1 LHDAVEA
8 DGRNVDVRFGS
19 EAEVAMPQRD
29 VRFAPIASFRVANFI
44 EKASRL
50 YEQKR
55 SAVIAVTALE
65 MYVRAPVGHERPVEF
80 GTILIATLMVAVFIF
95 VPSAAATV

>member
-1 LHDAVEA
+1 LHDALKT
-8 DGRNVDVRFGS
+8 DGRVANVRFGS
-19 EAEVAMPQRD
+19 QAEVAMPQRD
-29 VRFAPIASFRVANFI
+29 VRFVPIASIRGANFI

-55 SAVIAVTALE
+55 SAVIAAPALE
-65 MYVRAPVGHERPVEF
+65 MYVRAPAGHERPVGF